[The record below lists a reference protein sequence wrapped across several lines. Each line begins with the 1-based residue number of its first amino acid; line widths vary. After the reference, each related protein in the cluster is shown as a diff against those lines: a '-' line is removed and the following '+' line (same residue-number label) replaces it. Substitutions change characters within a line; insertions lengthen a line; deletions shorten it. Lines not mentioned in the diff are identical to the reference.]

1 MGMITITEAA
11 TRAGISRRT
20 ADRLI
25 AKGQFVPLYQLPTG
39 SLRCDEFD
47 LGEWLAA
54 CKLTGKQITEEEETN
69 GN

>member
-11 TRAGISRRT
+11 SRVGISRRT

-25 AKGQFVPLYQLPTG
+25 ARGEFIPLYQLPTG
-39 SLRCDEFD
+39 SLRCSEFD
-47 LGEWLAA
+47 LAEWLDA
-54 CKLTGKQITEEEETN
+54 CKLTGKQITEEEETD